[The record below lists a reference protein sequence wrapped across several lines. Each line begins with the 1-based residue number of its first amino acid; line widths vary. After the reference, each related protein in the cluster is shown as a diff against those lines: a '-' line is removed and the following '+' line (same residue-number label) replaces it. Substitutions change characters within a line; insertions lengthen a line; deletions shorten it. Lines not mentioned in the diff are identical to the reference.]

1 MVLSDDQIFL
11 KSTNNDDP
19 ELINLFQAEKGLL
32 TMSETRLYP
41 AGTPTE
47 ITFRIEKNNVLIG
60 EIRLKN
66 LRWFNRKAELSII
79 ISEDYQRKGVGSAA
93 TKLLMEYAFNK
104 MNLHRL
110 EAEAIEYNKAS
121 ISMLE
126 KFGFVL
132 EGTLRE
138 AKYSDGKYW
147 GVYRYGLLRQEYL
160 KHHKD

>member
-1 MVLSDDQIFL
+1 
-11 KSTNNDDP
+11 
-19 ELINLFQAEKGLL
+19 
-32 TMSETRLYP
+32 
-41 AGTPTE
+41 
-47 ITFRIEKNNVLIG
+47 
-60 EIRLKN
+60 
-66 LRWFNRKAELSII
+66 
-79 ISEDYQRKGVGSAA
+79 
-93 TKLLMEYAFNK
+93 MEYAFNK